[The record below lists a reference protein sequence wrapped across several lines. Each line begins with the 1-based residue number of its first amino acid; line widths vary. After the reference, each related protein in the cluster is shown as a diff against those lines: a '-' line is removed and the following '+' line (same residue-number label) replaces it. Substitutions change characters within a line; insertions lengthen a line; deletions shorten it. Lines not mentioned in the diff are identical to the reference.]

1 MRLALLLK
9 EIKVAEL
16 KLSHTNQDLNPGN
29 EEAEENLKIPDA
41 FLDEVI

>member
-1 MRLALLLK
+1 MRLVLLLK

-29 EEAEENLKIPDA
+29 EEVEEKP
-41 FLDEVI
+41 